1 MMASSFKYVILLAA
15 VVAVSW
21 WVWRTTHSTWFA
33 LPSAVPMYRPADFT
47 RRNDGGKT
55 IEYRVGSGT
64 ANPANLPADY
74 VVRDPEGLTD
84 YLGPDGKPTW

>member
-1 MMASSFKYVILLAA
+1 MMASFKYVILLAA

-21 WVWRTTHSTWFA
+21 WVWRTTRSTWFA
-33 LPSAVPMYRPADFT
+33 LPSAMPMYRPADFT
-47 RRNDGGKT
+47 RRNDGGQT
-55 IEYRVGSGT
+55 IEYIVGRGT